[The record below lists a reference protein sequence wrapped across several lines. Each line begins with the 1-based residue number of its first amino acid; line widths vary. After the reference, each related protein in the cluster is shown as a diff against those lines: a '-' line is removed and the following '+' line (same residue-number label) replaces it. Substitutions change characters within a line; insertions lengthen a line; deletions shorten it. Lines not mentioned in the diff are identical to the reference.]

1 MLQGSGNIACDGK
14 AEELISAKICETEE
28 VIERER
34 EGRKARIRGV
44 YL

>member
-34 EGRKARIRGV
+34 EKEEKRG
-44 YL
+44 